1 MPKKKRANLS
11 KEKGGTMSLGKFLS
25 LFLVAAVLLTG
36 CGKKKTE
43 DAEQPLTDLTTSADT
58 ATDSSDIFDEFF
70 EEEAST
76 EPEPE
81 PEPAYQTTYTPEFVE
96 DGNYVVQVSCVGS
109 QRLAEENAAKLQDR
123 GWPAYVAEVETPT
136 PELPGTY
143 YRIRIGSFFGIS
155 SAKAF
160 GENVLVPEGYDF
172 WVDNKSND
180 NVGVSAYGM
189 GASSSTSD
197 YGDEYYETSTTEAST
212 TTDSW
217 GSSSTTESSSSSS
230 DWGSSTTTTESSTST
245 GSDWGSSGSSTTT
258 TESSTSTG
266 SDWGSSSTTTSTT
279 TEPATDASTTGST
292 TSSSSTGTTEST
304 GSSSGGTGS
313 GGTDSGGSGDDWG
326 SDDWGSDW

>member
-1 MPKKKRANLS
+1 MSTTKDTNLS
-11 KEKGGTMSLGKFLS
+11 KEKGGTMSLGKFLC
-25 LFLVAAVLLTG
+25 LFLVAAVLLTS

-43 DAEQPLTDLTTSADT
+43 EAEQSLTDLTTTSTDT

-81 PEPAYQTTYTPEFVE
+81 PTYEPAYTPEFVE

-143 YRIRIGSFFGIS
+143 YRIRIGSFFGVS
-155 SAKAF
+155 AAKAF
-160 GENVLVPEGYDF
+160 GENVLLPEGYDF

-189 GASSSTSD
+189 GGTASTTSD
-197 YGDEYYETSTTEAST
+197 YGDEYYETSTTES
-212 TTDSW
+212 TDSW
-217 GSSSTTESSSSSS
+217 GSSSTTESSTSS
-230 DWGSSTTTTESSTST
+230 
-245 GSDWGSSGSSTTT
+245 
-258 TESSTSTG
+258 
-266 SDWGSSSTTTSTT
+266 SDWGSSSTTTS
-279 TEPATDASTTGST
+279 S
-292 TSSSSTGTTEST
+292 
-304 GSSSGGTGS
+304 
-313 GGTDSGGSGDDWG
+313 
-326 SDDWGSDW
+326 